1 MFTVTLWL
9 KELRLSSL
17 RIRKKKPFYILIK
30 MPSTEDT
37 TKIVTSF
44 NKDIILILVQIEDGQ
59 KKPSTLDFQK
69 RFTLH
74 GLIKLRVPDLVNDLL
89 NDSV

>member
-1 MFTVTLWL
+1 
-9 KELRLSSL
+9 
-17 RIRKKKPFYILIK
+17 

-37 TKIVTSF
+37 TRIVIS

-69 RFTLH
+69 SFTLH
-74 GLIKLRVPDLVNDLL
+74 GLIKLRVPDLVNDFL
-89 NDSV
+89 NDSVWKKVSHQIFKPVKKSPGAL